1 MDTGVGQ
8 SIASFIKSL
17 CSPDRS
23 FLFLLQESFVSEN
36 KPLCAD
42 TGRSFYPED
51 VVKLEKQSQEED
63 EIEGTILFRSGELFR
78 GLFKEDLT
86 YCQGK
91 LFTSAKSELGTSGT
105 WTGGRLTGLS
115 RVDNQYGGGEECFFV
130 DGVRHGVSV
139 EFGPN
144 RRKHFMKF
152 CYYESGS
159 PTGLAIRGL
168 IGGVLIFG
176 KVSSDAKISDKK
188 AAVLMPDLRGAFE
201 AIVVED
207 EFVRGQQVE
216 VVDIRYQDNLPL
228 PTLSPPL
235 SQTVYRRDVSTA
247 LVISRTPL
255 VTDPWERE
263 RVEARASEVEGAGEG
278 LFARRRLERGEL
290 VALYNGTRSVPSLY
304 EDWSDYRSVV
314 SSQ

>member
-1 MDTGVGQ
+1 M
-8 SIASFIKSL
+8 
-17 CSPDRS
+17 
-23 FLFLLQESFVSEN
+23 
-36 KPLCAD
+36 
-42 TGRSFYPED
+42 
-51 VVKLEKQSQEED
+51 
-63 EIEGTILFRSGELFR
+63 
-78 GLFKEDLT
+78 
-86 YCQGK
+86 
-91 LFTSAKSELGTSGT
+91 
-105 WTGGRLTGLS
+105 
-115 RVDNQYGGGEECFFV
+115 
-130 DGVRHGVSV
+130 
-139 EFGPN
+139 
-144 RRKHFMKF
+144 
-152 CYYESGS
+152 
-159 PTGLAIRGL
+159 AIRGL

-176 KVSSDAKISDKK
+176 RVSSDAKISDKK

-255 VTDPWERE
+255 VADPWERE
-263 RVEARASEVEGAGEG
+263 RVEARASEVEGAGQG

-314 SSQ
+314 SSQSSLSDPVLIRVHLSSACDIDIPEADQSTLNYCATLAHKANHSFSPNCVWSRIDHPRFGLICSLTARERIEAGEEGTGRY